1 VLGGA
6 LAWLAFDGYRAASL
20 NWQSFSQVA
29 FAFAVTPRLLVSGV
43 LIGIA
48 VGFLGALLPAWRAA
62 RLPVTAALREA

>member
-1 VLGGA
+1 
-6 LAWLAFDGYRAASL
+6 
-20 NWQSFSQVA
+20 
-29 FAFAVTPRLLVSGV
+29 VTPRLLVSGV